1 MPREP
6 RSRSSFSRFAPREGK
21 AKSESRK
28 AMAVFVVVT
37 CDLCFAMQ
45 GAKLVLNV
53 WLKSIRGGLREV
65 KRG

>member
-1 MPREP
+1 
-6 RSRSSFSRFAPREGK
+6 
-21 AKSESRK
+21 
-28 AMAVFVVVT
+28 MAVFVVVT